1 MYEHKMPQE
10 IGCPLEYG
18 LNIFGGNG
26 NQEYF
31 VYLLQ
36 MKLCVMEKSKKE
48 FSNITD
54 AVLTPH
60 LKK

>member
-1 MYEHKMPQE
+1 MPQE